1 MTIEEVAPERVLS
14 QLDGATITSSFVE
27 DENGLHLC
35 LRDGRILVICGYF
48 AVSIIKQEPRELH

>member
-1 MTIEEVAPERVLS
+1 MIEEVTADRILS
-14 QLDGATITSSFVE
+14 Q
-27 DENGLHLC
+27 ENGLHLC